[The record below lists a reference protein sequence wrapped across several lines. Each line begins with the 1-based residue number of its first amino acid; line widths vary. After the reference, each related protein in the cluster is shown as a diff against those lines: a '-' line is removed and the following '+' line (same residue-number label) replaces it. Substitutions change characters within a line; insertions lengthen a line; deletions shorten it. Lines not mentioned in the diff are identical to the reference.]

1 MVKSKAWPDSAAHPQ
16 SGLSLFLSLLVT
28 PFILRVPL
36 DPAEA
41 RSWQS
46 SKSFSHPPTNLLY
59 SLPDLSYWLCLL
71 TILTYSFLFVSWLPP
86 SSSCHYLWL
95 AIASEL
101 VSPVSTCSVH
111 LPYWNQSDEVSVI
124 PHWLRVA
131 FQTFHLLVPNLRCEC
146 A

>member
-1 MVKSKAWPDSAAHPQ
+1 MVKNKAWPDSAAHPQ
-16 SGLSLFLSLLVT
+16 SGLSLFCWCCSSWGYPWILLRLDPGKAQNLSL
-28 PFILRVPL
+28 
-36 DPAEA
+36 
-41 RSWQS
+41 
-46 SKSFSHPPTNLLY
+46 SHPPTNLLY
-59 SLPDLSYWLCLL
+59 SLPDLSFWLCLL